1 METTPSSEQQQQ
13 PIKLPIGFRF
23 HPTDQELLLH
33 YLKRKLYSLPLP
45 PSLIPDHFDVFH
57 SNPWDLPG
65 DLKEKRYFFCKTKMN
80 FMTKCSLI
88 SSDCGY
94 WKSSAK
100 DKQVMAPPT
109 ATNPN
114 THWIK
119 KSFLFYHGKTSP
131 LLKTQWVMH
140 QFCLVASFT
149 PPYLLP
155 QKLMMQVGDWVVC
168 RVYQRKRKARNQVAN
183 YIKKPRT
190 LQGIR
195 TKDHMNLRM
204 GDKNELGFS
213 SAQTCLSSISCCSGI
228 TEISCNELDEEASS
242 QNTY

>member
-13 PIKLPIGFRF
+13 QQQPPIKLPIGFRF

-65 DLKEKRYFFCKTKMN
+65 EEILLLQNKDEFYDQ
-80 FMTKCSLI
+80 CSLI

-100 DKQVMAPPT
+100 DKQVMAPPPT

-114 THWIK
+114 LLIGIK

-131 LLKTQWVMH
+131 LLKTQWFLH

-168 RVYQRKRKARNQVAN
+168 RMYQRKRKARNQEAN
-183 YIKKPRT
+183 YIRKT
-190 LQGIR
+190 
-195 TKDHMNLRM
+195 
-204 GDKNELGFS
+204 
-213 SAQTCLSSISCCSGI
+213 
-228 TEISCNELDEEASS
+228 
-242 QNTY
+242 